1 MLSHV
6 LYFQLYGVALLSH
19 HDGHGRNHRGCDGL
33 QGALLGELATTL
45 IAAHENPKE
54 HDRAVHAQAD
64 MHRVE
69 ERGNGASST
78 ASGEAAGDDQ
88 RDQFDE
94 HVISRLAVVN
104 QRLRQRHGDATI
116 DEASLQIGG
125 YLGEG
130 SYGSVHLCKTPD
142 GSPYVM
148 KRVRM
153 QKQKSIQEIDT
164 IVDEVGNHARLF
176 HSHIV
181 RLHSVFMSRGN
192 GGHGCDP
199 TDGGRVLSIVL
210 EFAAGGTLHD
220 RVEDAR
226 RSSGKRLSTRL
237 VEVWLG
243 QLSSALSYMH
253 KKKVLHRDLSS
264 PNILMRDNGDLLI
277 GDLGVSKKTGAS
289 TITLADASGARL
301 PTTPLRLQSARRS
314 TCRPK

>member
-1 MLSHV
+1 MV
-6 LYFQLYGVALLSH
+6 LACSPMYFIYNSIALPFLVITTVTAVIIG
-19 HDGHGRNHRGCDGL
+19 DAMVFK
-33 QGALLGELATTL
+33 GALLGELTTTL

-54 HDRAVHAQAD
+54 HNRAVHAQAD

-69 ERGNGASST
+69 ERANGDSST
-78 ASGEAAGDDQ
+78 AFGEAAGDDQ
-88 RDQFDE
+88 CDQFDE

-104 QRLRQRHGDATI
+104 QRLRQRHGDVTI
-116 DEASLQIGG
+116 DEASLKIGG

-130 SYGSVHLCKTPD
+130 SYGSVHLCKTAD
-142 GSPYVM
+142 GSPYVV
-148 KRVRM
+148 KRVRI

-192 GGHGCDP
+192 GGH
-199 TDGGRVLSIVL
+199 DGGRVLSIVL
-210 EFAAGGTLHD
+210 EYAAGGTLHD

-253 KKKVLHRDLSS
+253 KKLS
-264 PNILMRDNGDLLI
+264 LI
-277 GDLGVSKKTGAS
+277 HV
-289 TITLADASGARL
+289 
-301 PTTPLRLQSARRS
+301 
-314 TCRPK
+314 